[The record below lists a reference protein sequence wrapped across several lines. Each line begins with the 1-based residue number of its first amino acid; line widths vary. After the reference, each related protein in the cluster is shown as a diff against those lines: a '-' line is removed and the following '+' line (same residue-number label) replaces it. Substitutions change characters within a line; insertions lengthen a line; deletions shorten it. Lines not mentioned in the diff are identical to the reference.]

1 MARALT
7 EKQQKLLAVL
17 FDEAGG
23 DIVAAKKIAGYSD
36 ATSST
41 EIINSLKEEILDAT
55 SAYMARNAPKAAMA
69 MVGALYDP
77 TELWMKMTKPLKQWK
92 LPQPTDI
99 KEDNEWV
106 PIPRISR
113 TIPFGYEVNPDDPDV
128 LLPID
133 HELDMLEQAQRYLK
147 QYSYREV
154 ANWLTRNTG
163 RDISHVGLRK
173 RLENE
178 RRRKNKA
185 ASLRRWADYA
195 KKAIAKAEEI
205 ERTRL
210 GAKAQDDYEEEYSEA
225 KA

>member
-1 MARALT
+1 
-7 EKQQKLLAVL
+7 
-17 FDEAGG
+17 
-23 DIVAAKKIAGYSD
+23 
-36 ATSST
+36 
-41 EIINSLKEEILDAT
+41 
-55 SAYMARNAPKAAMA
+55 
-69 MVGALYDP
+69 
-77 TELWMKMTKPLKQWK
+77 MKMTKPLKQWK

-113 TIPFGYEVNPDDPDV
+113 TIPFGYELDPDDPDV

-133 HELDMLEQAQRYLK
+133 KQLDMLDKAKEYLK

-178 RRRKNKA
+178 RQRKNKA
-185 ASLRRWADYA
+185 RSLRRWADYA

-210 GAKAQDDYEEEYSEA
+210 GAKAQEDYEEDCSEA
-225 KA
+225 QA